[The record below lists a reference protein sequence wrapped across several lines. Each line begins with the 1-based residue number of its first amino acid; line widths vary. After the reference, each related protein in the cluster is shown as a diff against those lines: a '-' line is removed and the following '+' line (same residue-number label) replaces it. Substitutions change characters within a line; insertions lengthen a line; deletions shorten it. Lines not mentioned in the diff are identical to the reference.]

1 MNHILYNIS
10 ILILGFGII
19 LMTVYITKATN
30 KNNQTINLNGLSNR
44 RHQSGITETGEIY
57 DSRPSKTYS
66 KMFSQP
72 SLWLG
77 YQEFD
82 ANENT
87 EKIYVK

>member
-30 KNNQTINLNGLSNR
+30 KQFKNEQHKQTRTDI
-44 RHQSGITETGEIY
+44 IETGDIY
-57 DSRPSKTYS
+57 DSRPSKTYA

-72 SLWLG
+72 SLWLD
-77 YQEFD
+77 YQAFD
-82 ANENT
+82 PNDKT
-87 EKIYVK
+87 DKIYIK

>member
-30 KNNQTINLNGLSNR
+30 KQFKNNQNNQNR
-44 RHQSGITETGEIY
+44 QYQTGIAETGDIY

-82 ANENT
+82 SNENT
-87 EKIYVK
+87 EKIYIK

>member
-30 KNNQTINLNGLSNR
+30 KQIINTNLQKKQLKT
-44 RHQSGITETGEIY
+44 GIMETGDIY

-72 SLWLG
+72 S
-77 YQEFD
+77 
-82 ANENT
+82 
-87 EKIYVK
+87 